1 MRIAV
6 AALLFVV
13 AGCDTRVTDV
23 GSYGSQNA
31 AGSSPSSLIGRW
43 AFTRSFGSADGA
55 LHLSTTVWQFTAA
68 GSAVRT
74 VYADNITAG
83 ISDAVVTSG
92 VWTADA
98 RTVSIRL
105 DGSTVPTVFD
115 YRFEGGALILG
126 GLSFARLSP

>member
-6 AALLFVV
+6 AALLLVV
-13 AGCDTRVTDV
+13 ACDTRVTDV
-23 GSYGSQNA
+23 GSYGSQNS

-43 AFTRSFGSADGA
+43 AFTRSFGSADGT
-55 LHLSTTVWQFTAA
+55 LHLSTTVWEFTAA

-83 ISDAVVTSG
+83 IGDAVVTSG
-92 VWTADA
+92 AWTADA
-98 RTVSIRL
+98 RKVSIRL

-126 GLSFARLSP
+126 GISFSRLSP